1 MNFIPGIRALF
12 LCTILYQEFECI
24 RKRVDGIFLRK
35 NAIITRLK
43 SEVSKFCG
51 VHFNRNITIVSLLER

>member
-24 RKRVDGIFLRK
+24 RKKVDGIFLRK
-35 NAIITRLK
+35 NAIIICLK
-43 SEVSKFCG
+43 SEVQSS
-51 VHFNRNITIVSLLER
+51 VESILIVISL